1 MSKFHGAKAGYEAG
15 KQILKKFFGKTSKV
29 SPTITSVKPS
39 TTVREKGIK
48 ASVEKAKSD
57 EFVKRIRLKDAAE
70 KKLKTGKQMM
80 REAQKERKKLIDTGR
95 AFQFRHGKSLH
106 AMEPGEKSKFKDS
119 MKKQKPDKRF
129 YTGKELEQQE
139 YFKYKKDRVKKM
151 GGGMMGRRMGYSEG
165 KLAVTPREKRL
176 AAQYGDKKRITRGDV
191 ITAAKKK
198 SGERMQ
204 ASVGGGAGQTRKEK
218 ILFKLNKNI
227 KNVKE
232 KMKGPT
238 LTKSSGIKTKEKLEP
253 LRPPP
258 PKKTSG
264 KPLKEKP

>member
-1 MSKFHGAKAGYEAG
+1 MKQFLGYIIKKAVG
-15 KQILKKFFGKTSKV
+15 KGKV
-29 SPTITSVKPS
+29 SPTIKSVKPNLKK
-39 TTVREKGIK
+39 TVKETKRDLETKNFLKIDKLRKQKSEGMKAARKAQRELQ
-48 ASVEKAKSD
+48 
-57 EFVKRIRLKDAAE
+57 RAAE
-70 KKLKTGKQMM
+70 TKRATKIGRSYFGRSVPARSSDLANPTEVKTK
-80 REAQKERKKLIDTGR
+80 
-95 AFQFRHGKSLH
+95 
-106 AMEPGEKSKFKDS
+106 KFK
-119 MKKQKPDKRF
+119 
-129 YTGKELEQQE
+129 TGKELERD
-139 YFKYKKDRVKKM
+139 KTKKM
-151 GGGMMGRRMGYSEG
+151 GGGMIGRRMGYSQG

-238 LTKSSGIKTKEKLEP
+238 LTKSQEDKLRDIMKKKKFAPKAFEKKVKLP
-253 LRPPP
+253 VPSKR
-258 PKKTSG
+258 
-264 KPLKEKP
+264 KP

>member
-1 MSKFHGAKAGYEAG
+1 MSGYVKAGYSF
-15 KQILKKFFGKTSKV
+15 LKNIIKPQRV
-29 SPTITSVKPS
+29 SPTIKSVKPNF
-39 TTVREKGIK
+39 K
-48 ASVEKAKSD
+48 
-57 EFVKRIRLKDAAE
+57 
-70 KKLKTGKQMM
+70 KTGKQTREDEYDKRVGRVIKSKNKMAAGKKM
-80 REAQKERKKLIDTGR
+80 IREAQKELKKEIDTKK
-95 AFQFRHGKSLH
+95 AFQYKTGGAESTYPIR
-106 AMEPGEKSKFKDS
+106 PGED
-119 MKKQKPDKRF
+119 MKKYEGILKKDKPDKKF
-129 YTGKELEQQE
+129 KTGKQLEAE
-139 YFKYKKDRVKKM
+139 EKAKAREKRM
-151 GGGMMGRRMGYSEG
+151 GGGMMGRRMGYSQG

-238 LTKSSGIKTKEKLEP
+238 LTKSQINTLK
-253 LRPPP
+253 R
-258 PKKTSG
+258 KK
-264 KPLKEKP
+264 P

>member
-1 MSKFHGAKAGYEAG
+1 MAIFSYVKLGKKIFG
-15 KQILKKFFGKTSKV
+15 KQKTTGKTV
-29 SPTITSVKPS
+29 NP
-39 TTVREKGIK
+39 
-48 ASVEKAKSD
+48 
-57 EFVKRIRLKDAAE
+57 F
-70 KKLKTGKQMM
+70 
-80 REAQKERKKLIDTGR
+80 ERKKMRSNRDAVMGGLKVDLAKLKGGAKKIQTTAEDVKAAIRDR
-95 AFQFRHGKSLH
+95 A
-106 AMEPGEKSKFKDS
+106 
-119 MKKQKPDKRF
+119 
-129 YTGKELEQQE
+129 
-139 YFKYKKDRVKKM
+139 RVKKM
-151 GGGMMGRRMGYSEG
+151 GGGMMGRRMGYSQG

-238 LTKSSGIKTKEKLEP
+238 LTKSQINTLK
-253 LRPPP
+253 R
-258 PKKTSG
+258 KK
-264 KPLKEKP
+264 P